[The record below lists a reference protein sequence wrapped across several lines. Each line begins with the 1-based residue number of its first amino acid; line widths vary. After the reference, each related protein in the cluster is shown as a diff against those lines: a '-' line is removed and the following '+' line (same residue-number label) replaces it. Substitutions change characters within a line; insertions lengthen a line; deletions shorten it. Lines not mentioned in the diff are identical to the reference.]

1 MRVFDEALEEWENAE
16 EVQEI
21 VHTFL
26 RDREKYTLGEMFT
39 VLSKV
44 CEAAFKPVVMMID
57 EVDSASNNQVFI
69 DFLAQLRAYYLKR
82 RKKPIF
88 QSVILAGVYDIKNL
102 KLKVRP
108 EEEHQYNSP
117 WNIAASFDLDM
128 DFSAKEIA
136 GMLGAYETDRQTGMD
151 VDEMSEEIYR
161 YTSGYPYLVSLI
173 CKTIDETLSE
183 EKAHSD
189 KYGGWTREGITEV
202 VNRILK
208 AKTPLFDSMTKQL
221 DSYPDLWEMLEDII
235 YQGKRIPFSPD
246 IKSINM
252 GLMFGYLGED
262 NGRVTVANRIFEM
275 YLLDLFVAEESLNSE
290 IYAYGQNNQL
300 QFVEAV
306 V

>member
-21 VHTFL
+21 VHAFL
-26 RDREKYTLGEMFT
+26 RDREKYTLGEMFA

-221 DSYPDLWEMLEDII
+221 DSYPDLREMLEDII

-262 NGRVTVANRIFEM
+262 NGRVTVANRIFET